1 MGSIFFRSREG
12 ESRRKEWGVDGQE
25 GQGRGVAGGIICV
38 HMCVALVVGG
48 VGGRAGL
55 KSQILNQFFGL

>member
-1 MGSIFFRSREG
+1 M
-12 ESRRKEWGVDGQE
+12 DGQE
-25 GQGRGVAGGIICV
+25 GRGRGVAGGIICV
-38 HMCVALVVGG
+38 RMCVALVVGG